1 MLAFLIAVAAA
12 AAPVSVP
19 PGEQPVDP
27 YVQSD
32 ANAGATPFAGQ
43 GMWRAFHG
51 QAGVGRIVDA
61 TVDRLIVDPRT
72 ADIFHGQ
79 DIVRLR
85 RTLKEQFCYILGG
98 GCRYT
103 GRAMKAGHENL
114 GIQTKDFNVLVG
126 DLQVAMSSEHI
137 SIFAQNRLLAKL
149 APMKRSVVER

>member
-1 MLAFLIAVAAA
+1 MLALLIAAAVAMSA
-12 AAPVSVP
+12 P

-43 GMWRAFHG
+43 AMWHAFHE
-51 QAGVGRIVDA
+51 QPGVDRIVDMM
-61 TVDRLIVDPRT
+61 VDRLISDPRT

-85 RTLKEQFCYILGG
+85 RTLKEQFCYVLGG
-98 GCRYT
+98 GCHYS
-103 GRAMKAGHENL
+103 GRAMQEGHKNL

-126 DLQVAMSSEHI
+126 DLQIAMSHERVSV
-137 SIFAQNRLLAKL
+137 FAQNRLLARL
-149 APMKRSVVER
+149 APMKRTIVER